1 MNPLGRFGTI
11 MVTPFFSTAS
21 RRILPALCILAL
33 LMAAPALALTLSPG
47 GTASG
52 TISNGDPVYIN
63 GIATGHPQ
71 AGLQIWIIGPNYV
84 KVATTQVNN
93 DNTYSYEL
101 RPADTQNLAPGQY
114 VVLVQ
119 HPMMNGRLD
128 ITYDAAT
135 GKVTNQMTG
144 AGTSI
149 FSLTGAGSLQNPNAA
164 LALME
169 AISSPDIDDTFAQ
182 VAFTIRSPTAFI
194 DPVGTHAVGDTITF
208 QGSTN
213 LAVNDDLSVTIY
225 SESFQPTKKSQSG
238 EFSGA
243 SGIVKVVPGT
253 NGLNHWAFTAD
264 TSTWKPDKYL
274 VTVSG
279 VTVTVTGS
287 TSFALLPALPA
298 TTVVAPASPTVT
310 YLSPT
315 GPPTTVSTPVP
326 PTNQSPAPVMA
337 VAGLPAVLI
346 AIRAIR
352 KKER

>member
-1 MNPLGRFGTI
+1 
-11 MVTPFFSTAS
+11 MVTPFFSTAL
-21 RRILPALCILAL
+21 RRILPGLCILAL
-33 LMAAPALALTLSPG
+33 LIAAPALALTLSPG
-47 GTASG
+47 GASSG
-52 TISNGDPVYIN
+52 TISNGDSVYIN

-71 AGLQIWIIGPNYV
+71 GGLQIWIIGPNYV
-84 KVATTQVNN
+84 KVTTTQVNN
-93 DNTYSYEL
+93 DNTYSYQL
-101 RPADTQNLAPGQY
+101 RAADTQNLAPGQY

-149 FSLTGAGSLQNPNAA
+149 FSLTGSGSLQKPDAA

-169 AISSPDIDDTFAQ
+169 TISSPNIDDTFAE
-182 VAFTIRSPTAFI
+182 VAFTISSPNAFI
-194 DPVGTHAVGDTITF
+194 DWVGTHYVGDIITS

-213 LAVNDDLSVTIY
+213 LAVGDDLSVTIY
-225 SESFQPTKKSQSG
+225 SESFQPTTKSQSG

-253 NGLNHWAFTAD
+253 TGLNHWSFTAD

-287 TSFALLPALPA
+287 TSFNLLPALPA
-298 TTVVAPASPTVT
+298 TMGVIP
-310 YLSPT
+310 LSPT
-315 GPPTTVSTPVP
+315 KVTSLSPTELPTTVSTPVP
-326 PTNQSPAPVMA
+326 PTTRLPAPMIA
-337 VAGLPAVLI
+337 LACLPAVLI

-352 KKER
+352 KK